1 MFIAFRGAARSN
13 REEREPSRPERR
25 SLKLIALRPSTSIT
39 ATLPVWFLFAVVLT
53 AADQQRVAAATE
65 PATVSDDYQSQIHN
79 AKCVRITME
88 MCKDIQY
95 NMTIY
100 PNLLKHNKQ
109 EEAEADIK
117 QYDMLVKVRCSADFK
132 FFLCTM
138 FAPVCTMLDYPIP
151 PCRHLCLSA
160 KQGCEDL
167 MRKFGYSWPA
177 IFDCDQLPEGG
188 MCVGENRTK
197 TESGTNANG
206 QSGQGSGAGQTNA
219 KVGLNEL
226 ECPHTM
232 KVMSRSRHSLLI
244 ANTSIE
250 QCSLPCHN
258 DGIVPTFFSAH
269 IRHYLRLWTGA
280 WAVCCCI
287 CTLFTIITFLIDL
300 RRFEFPERA
309 ILYVA
314 VCYLFVSLTY
324 MIGLVAEDNLSCSV
338 VSATRTSLVTQGIDN
353 FACTATAVAHF
364 FFTTAG
370 IIWWLILCFSWFLV
384 TTLKWGEA
392 PVGQVFSSYFNVIA
406 WFLPSLMV
414 IAVLVTNSVDGDLFT
429 GVCSVG
435 NLRPAAL
442 FNFVVVPQAILIAI
456 GLVLFV
462 CGFISIMRIR
472 SYIKGQ
478 RLSKFETEA
487 ASDKISKLMLRISSF
502 SLLYIVP
509 MIVGQLCT
517 YYQALNMESW
527 LTTWYSTRCL
537 HAQRGAFGFTQSR
550 EFCPID
556 DGHMLVRVHET
567 PEPVLFF
574 VKYLCHFTVGI
585 ACAIWTVNGK
595 TFNSYGEFYARVFYG
610 RSRVPTRVH

>member
-1 MFIAFRGAARSN
+1 MFIGFRGDARRSN
-13 REEREPSRPERR
+13 TGQQEQEPTRPERR
-25 SLKLIALRPSTSIT
+25 GSLKLIALRPSTST
-39 ATLPVWFLFAVVLT
+39 ATTTLPVWFLFAVVFSVLT
-53 AADQQRVAAATE
+53 ERVGATQ
-65 PATVSDDYQSQIHN
+65 PATVSDDYQSQTYN

-100 PNLLKHNKQ
+100 PNLLKHTKQ

-117 QYDMLVKVRCSADFK
+117 QYEMLVKVRCSADFK

-197 TESGTNANG
+197 TESGTNG
-206 QSGQGSGAGQTNA
+206 QSGQGSAGQANT

-232 KVMSRSRHSLLI
+232 KVLSRSRHSLLI

-250 QCSLPCHN
+250 QCSLPCHS

-269 IRHYLRLWTGA
+269 IRHYL
-280 WAVCCCI
+280 
-287 CTLFTIITFLIDL
+287 
-300 RRFEFPERA
+300 RFEFPERA

-338 VSATRTSLVTQGIDN
+338 VSATRTPLVTQGIDN

-556 DGHMLVRVHET
+556 DGHMLVKVHET

-610 RSRVPTRVH
+610 RSRVSTRVH